1 MRATENDEDIWT
13 RCCRR
18 ILVRISRKLPRV
30 AKAEVPLRSE
40 RRGVSGFSR
49 CIQLVPGS
57 SRWWGLMGKHVVYRE
72 RRTGN
77 HDLRVST
84 RANRIGRTAGIMPRE
99 RFARGL
105 FQFNAQLLASRLAP
119 RFLSSSRSARLPRR
133 CAGPPLHMRALPSLW
148 PGCWTFQNNSNDEI
162 AFPASRRRRGIIFFS
177 FLSFLFWRGEILE
190 RDAIGENWIGS
201 DDWTTIDLV
210 YVDRDGNWMEYRE
223 NLYSLAIDGAA

>member
-119 RFLSSSRSARLPRR
+119 RFLLRRDPPGSLVGVPGLLYTCARFPLCGLVVGLSR
-133 CAGPPLHMRALPSLW
+133 
-148 PGCWTFQNNSNDEI
+148 
-162 AFPASRRRRGIIFFS
+162 IIP
-177 FLSFLFWRGEILE
+177 
-190 RDAIGENWIGS
+190 
-201 DDWTTIDLV
+201 TT
-210 YVDRDGNWMEYRE
+210 R
-223 NLYSLAIDGAA
+223 